1 MSPWPTERGKGDR
14 NPAGRI
20 GRRIE
25 FCLRAD
31 IKHSKGRQKRRCIC
45 IPHCNCGL
53 PEKNINNS
61 RVFTGP
67 SGVSRRGRESERA
80 AGGSGGE
87 TRDKSGLICGAVGC
101 RISHDAPNGRINGR
115 KMMSRPMSTSSANFV
130 KPIMF
135 FDVEQILREISLKIV
150 YGITGR
156 TISADVC
163 SVAIFV

>member
-1 MSPWPTERGKGDR
+1 METPR
-14 NPAGRI
+14 GRI

-45 IPHCNCGL
+45 ILHCNCGL

-67 SGVSRRGRESERA
+67 SGVGRRGRESERTA
-80 AGGSGGE
+80 RRGGGE
-87 TRDKSGLICGAVGC
+87 IRDKSGLICGMIGC

-115 KMMSRPMSTSSANFV
+115 KMMSRPVCRNFI
-130 KPIMF
+130 KLIMF
-135 FDVEQILREISLKIV
+135 FDADFARNIAKNCLWNN
-150 YGITGR
+150 R
-156 TISADVC
+156 TDRRVR
-163 SVAIFV
+163 SVAIFVQNLAPKI

>member
-1 MSPWPTERGKGDR
+1 MERR
-14 NPAGRI
+14 V
-20 GRRIE
+20 E

-67 SGVSRRGRESERA
+67 SGVGCR
-80 AGGSGGE
+80 GSGRGGRGGRGWRRE
-87 TRDKSGLICGAVGC
+87 PRQKRVICGAIGW

-115 KMMSRPMSTSSANFV
+115 KMMLRSSCRCSRPRRNIV

-135 FDVEQILREISLKIV
+135 FDVGHRFCATEYR
-150 YGITGR
+150 
-156 TISADVC
+156 
-163 SVAIFV
+163 